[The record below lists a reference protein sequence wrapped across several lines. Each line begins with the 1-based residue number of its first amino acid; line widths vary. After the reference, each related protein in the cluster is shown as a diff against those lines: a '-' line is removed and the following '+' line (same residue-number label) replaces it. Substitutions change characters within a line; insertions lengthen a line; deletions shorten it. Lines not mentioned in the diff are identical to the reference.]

1 MAPSVPEIPQN
12 NSDFYYHPQAMNQT
26 MPPYYYYPQQ
36 QQQYPYYPPPHSM
49 YPPVQAPPQM
59 YPPINPGGNYPMMPP
74 TTDNVSSM
82 SESQNQKQTQISS
95 QSKPV
100 SKKKF
105 KRRPITSKSHQ
116 QGSPSSIGRSRT
128 NSRASSS
135 YSNTSS
141 MEIEAQNQD
150 DGLPP
155 TSSINTPK
163 ARSTTC
169 ASSRSC
175 SSSTTSDDFN
185 IILPAGN
192 DTISTTSK
200 LESGALLNPP
210 ETSTDRSLI
219 PIPRLSPATSSS
231 TSEPPP
237 PPMQTSEKCWFRPEN
252 INDQVRIVVK
262 PIDNEPHHPVF
273 MNLPL
278 YDALKVKVGST
289 LCMPATQNDNTNQ
302 EKNIYYTVLDPTI
315 YPADGIPMPE
325 ILGLKLQIVFLKWEK
340 EQQQNYADKKTCEND
355 SELMES
361 DSILKKTQE
370 ENENLKFENE
380 KLVKDNDKLN
390 KEIETWDEEHED
402 FKEKN
407 QELAAKFKSKCEEIT
422 IQKKKNLILQWDN
435 HKLQLNLDE
444 KENEIK
450 NLNLSKDQEISELK
464 NQLEESSKS
473 DQKLDKI
480 SQAEQLKECIRE
492 LTNDKKSKLLK
503 TENFSNDDSDD
514 YFSSNRNSLEFNP
527 VHIKTEIPDVENSLP
542 IISAIYSEPP
552 IKKVKLEKN
561 Y

>member
-1 MAPSVPEIPQN
+1 MMAPSVPEIPQN

-59 YPPINPGGNYPMMPP
+59 YPNTPPITPGGNYPMMPP

-82 SESQNQKQTQISS
+82 SESQNQKQTQISA

-100 SKKKF
+100 SKKKL
-105 KRRPITSKSHQ
+105 KRRPITSQKHQ

-128 NSRASSS
+128 ISRASSS

-141 MEIEAQNQD
+141 VEVEAPNQD
-150 DGLPP
+150 DGLPQ

-192 DTISTTSK
+192 DTISSTRK

-210 ETSTDRSLI
+210 ESSTDRSLI

-289 LCMPATQNDNTNQ
+289 LCMPATQNDNTNK

-325 ILGLKLQIVFLKWEK
+325 ILGLKLQIVYLKWEK
-340 EQQQNYADKKTCEND
+340 EQQKNYANKKTCEND

-450 NLNLSKDQEISELK
+450 NLKLSKDQEISELK
-464 NQLEESSKS
+464 NQLELSKS
-473 DQKLDKI
+473 EV
-480 SQAEQLKECIRE
+480 SIRE
-492 LTNDKKSKLLK
+492 SKSLK
-503 TENFSNDDSDD
+503 SENSSINDSDN
-514 YFSSNRNSLEFNP
+514 YFQSNRNSLEFNP
-527 VHIKTEIPDVENSLP
+527 VHIKAEIPDVEHSSLP
-542 IISAIYSEPP
+542 IHSEPP
-552 IKKVKLEKN
+552 VKKVKLEKD